1 MRKFAE
7 RFKELRLEKNLSMKE
22 LSNKIKISDA
32 TISRWKNGINDI
44 KGDQLIIVAKFFG
57 VSADYLIG
65 LED

>member
-32 TISRWKNGINDI
+32 TISRWENGINDI